1 MQTLISHSERDYILH
16 GVESN
21 LRADGRGRLDYRQVT
36 FETGLISQCSGSARC
51 RLGEGTDVLV
61 GVKVEIGQ
69 IEVDGAEE
77 VVNDKKA
84 KRGRVV
90 CNVECSPIASQQFA
104 GRGAEDYNNELTQIM
119 ELIFN
124 GPQAGIDLEKLCIV
138 PGIWRD
144 VIHYNIVVAHNR
156 YHAEQVL
163 DYAGNILDTIFL
175 TTRAAL
181 YNTRVPKTI
190 VQEVEGMMEIEVLD
204 DVQEAERIVGWE
216 QIPIAVTLNKI
227 GSRHIIDATP
237 LEELATEAK
246 LLVSVNKQGKICG
259 MQKSGEG
266 SIEPSLLNEMIQ
278 TGRTIGQKIIE
289 AFDVRLREEE
299 VESLK
304 SSSRGGGQINIQ
316 KLGFFAAT

>member
-1 MQTLISHSERDYILH
+1 MQTLISHSERDYILR

-36 FETGLISQCSGSARC
+36 FETGVISQCSGSARC

-69 IEVDGAEE
+69 IEFDGAEE
-77 VVNDKKA
+77 VVGSKKA
-84 KRGRVV
+84 KWGRVV
-90 CNVECSPIASQQFA
+90 CNVECSPIASRQFA

-138 PGIWRD
+138 PGDKCW
-144 VIHYNIVVAHNR
+144 VVYVDAL
-156 YHAEQVL
+156 VL

-181 YNTRVPKTI
+181 YNTRVPKTV

-227 GSRHIIDATP
+227 GSRHVIDATP

-246 LLVSVNKQGKICG
+246 LLVSVNKRGKICG
-259 MQKSGEG
+259 IQKSGEG

-278 TGRTIGQKIIE
+278 KILE
-289 AFDVRLREEE
+289 ALDVRLQQEEE
-299 VESLK
+299 VLAN
-304 SSSRGGGQINIQ
+304 SSRGGAEVGQINIQ